1 MSYYN
6 NMKLLFDLHTHTIFS
21 HGTGTIEDNVIIA
34 KQKGLSCVA
43 ITDHGFEHLCYAV
56 KRKNLAFMKSECER
70 LSKKYNI
77 KVLLGVEANLLNHK
91 GDIDVKKQDLQ
102 YLDFIIM
109 GYHKLI
115 KPKFGQTWFSIIS
128 KLNKSK
134 KQIEKNTDAYIN
146 AIKKYEIKF
155 LTHLNYGIK
164 VNVPR
169 LADFCKERGVLIELN
184 GKRINFDKAETEY
197 LKKIDAKLILSSD
210 AHSPEKVGET
220 NLGLNYIIKNNI
232 DIKNVV
238 NCE

>member
-1 MSYYN
+1 MR
-6 NMKLLFDLHTHTIFS
+6 LLFDLHTHTVFS
-21 HGTGTIEDNVIIA
+21 HGTGTIEDNVKVA
-34 KQKGLSCVA
+34 KQKGLSVVA

-70 LSKKYNI
+70 LSKKYDI

-91 GDIDVKKQDLQ
+91 GKIDVKEDDLK

-115 KPKFGQTWFSIIS
+115 RPKFGQIWFGLIS
-128 KLNKSK
+128 KINKSK
-134 KQIEKNTDAYIN
+134 KQIERNTDAYIN
-146 AIKKYEIKF
+146 AIKRYDIKI

-184 GKRINFDKAETEY
+184 GKRINFDKNETEY
-197 LKKIDAKLILSSD
+197 MKKINTKFILNSD
-210 AHSPEKVGET
+210 AHKPENVGET
-220 NLGLNYIIKNNI
+220 NLGLNFVIKNNI
-232 DIKNVV
+232 DPENVV
-238 NCE
+238 NLK